1 MRQQSPINS
10 EVERCLDIFKFGL
23 MMLECAIGGLENFEQ
38 TTTIQET
45 LKFYFT

>member
-1 MRQQSPINS
+1 
-10 EVERCLDIFKFGL
+10 

-45 LKFYFT
+45 LRFYFTEEGQKIL